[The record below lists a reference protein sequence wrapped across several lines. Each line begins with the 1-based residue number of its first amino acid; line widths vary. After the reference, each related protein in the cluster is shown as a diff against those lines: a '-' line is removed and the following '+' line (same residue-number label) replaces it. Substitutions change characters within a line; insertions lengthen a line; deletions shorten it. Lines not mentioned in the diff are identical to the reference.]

1 MIEVKIEKYQQQKKK
16 ILKIH
21 NVTDVKFSE
30 IVRFVNQ
37 SFFLLFL
44 LFAHYYFFSSIF
56 RWSFLSF
63 NVRPWSAL
71 LDAEYLLII
80 N

>member
-1 MIEVKIEKYQQQKKK
+1 MRS
-16 ILKIH
+16 
-21 NVTDVKFSE
+21 DSE
-30 IVRFVNQ
+30 IVRLANE

-56 RWSFLSF
+56 RLSFLSF

-80 N
+80 QMKGILISCELNPILLIDCVIII